1 MEKTTKKTTKTPDTK
16 SGKPHPVF
24 KREGQNLT
32 CEVPISF
39 VTATLG
45 DEIEV
50 PTLTGKVKLKIPPET
65 QSGSVFRLGGK
76 GFPKTRKQISGDL
89 LCRVSVETPIKLNA
103 VQKQHLRTFQTLL
116 DEDRTNHTPK
126 AQRWFDHITA
136 FFRQKNTS

>member
-1 MEKTTKKTTKTPDTK
+1 MKCLL
-16 SGKPHPVF
+16 V
-24 KREGQNLT
+24 
-32 CEVPISF
+32 F
-39 VTATLG
+39 VTASLG

-89 LCRVSVETPIKLNA
+89 LCRISVETPIKLNA

-136 FFRQKNTS
+136 FFRQKKHILKKTATNNPIIIFETRPNFIL